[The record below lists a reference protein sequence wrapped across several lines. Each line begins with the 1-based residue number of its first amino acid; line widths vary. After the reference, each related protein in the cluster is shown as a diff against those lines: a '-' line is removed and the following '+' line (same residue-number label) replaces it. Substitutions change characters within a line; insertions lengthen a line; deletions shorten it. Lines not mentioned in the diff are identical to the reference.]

1 MSAFV
6 ALKEKQLSFELVTLD
21 LKVAGELSERVIAIF
36 RSPARS
42 PHSVHQDF
50 ALSESS
56 AIAEYL
62 EELAPGHNRLLP
74 LGPPAA
80 CPRPSTQAWL
90 RSDLLVIRKERPA
103 DLVYFGKKD
112 TRCPTMPGRRRA
124 VCSSSPIDLLEEGAE
139 HLFGDWSIADTDL
152 AIMLNRLVANGDQVP
167 SRLAAYVRRQWDR
180 DSVRAWMDIE
190 RKAPAIARKQLPGQ
204 SPGAL
209 PCKDC
214 RSRNATSP
222 ITHAPFA
229 TRRTGTS

>member
-1 MSAFV
+1 MDSTKLKLYVGADFVSAFAMSAFV

-21 LKVAGELSERVIAIF
+21 LKARDNYQASYRDLSLTCKIPTLI
-36 RSPARS
+36 
-42 PHSVHQDF
+42 HQGF

-62 EELAPGHNRLLP
+62 EEVAPGHNRLLP
-74 LGPPAA
+74 ADIKQRARARQL
-80 CPRPSTQAWL
+80 QAWL

-103 DLVYFGKKD
+103 DLIYFGKKD
-112 TRCPTMPGRRRA
+112 TPLSDDALAA
-124 VCSSSPIDLLEEGAE
+124 VDRLFFVADRLLEGGAE

-190 RKAPAIARKQLPGQ
+190 RAAPAIQ
-204 SPGAL
+204 
-209 PCKDC
+209 
-214 RSRNATSP
+214 
-222 ITHAPFA
+222 
-229 TRRTGTS
+229 

>member
-1 MSAFV
+1 MESTKLKFYVGADFVSAFAMSAFV

-21 LKVAGELSERVIAIF
+21 LTARENYQATYRDLSLTCKI
-36 RSPARS
+36 PTL
-42 PHSVHQDF
+42 VHQGF

-62 EELAPGHNRLLP
+62 EDVAPGHNRLLP
-74 LGPPAA
+74 LDIKQRARA
-80 CPRPSTQAWL
+80 RQLQAWL

-103 DLVYFGKKD
+103 DLIYFGKKD
-112 TRCPTMPGRRRA
+112 TPLSDDALAA
-124 VCSSSPIDLLEEGAE
+124 VDRLFFVADRLLEGGAE

-190 RKAPAIARKQLPGQ
+190 RAAPAIQ
-204 SPGAL
+204 
-209 PCKDC
+209 
-214 RSRNATSP
+214 
-222 ITHAPFA
+222 
-229 TRRTGTS
+229 

>member
-1 MSAFV
+1 MESTKLKLYVGADFVSAFAMSAFV
-6 ALKEKQLSFELVTLD
+6 ALKEKQLPFELVTLD
-21 LKVAGELSERVIAIF
+21 LKSRENYQTNYRNLSLTCKIPTLI
-36 RSPARS
+36 
-42 PHSVHQDF
+42 HQNF

-74 LGPPAA
+74 LDIKQRARA
-80 CPRPSTQAWL
+80 RQLQAWL

-103 DLVYFGKKD
+103 DLIYFGKKD
-112 TRCPTMPGRRRA
+112 TPLSDDALAA
-124 VCSSSPIDLLEEGAE
+124 VDRLFFVADRLLEGGAE

-190 RKAPAIARKQLPGQ
+190 RAAPAIQ
-204 SPGAL
+204 
-209 PCKDC
+209 
-214 RSRNATSP
+214 
-222 ITHAPFA
+222 
-229 TRRTGTS
+229 